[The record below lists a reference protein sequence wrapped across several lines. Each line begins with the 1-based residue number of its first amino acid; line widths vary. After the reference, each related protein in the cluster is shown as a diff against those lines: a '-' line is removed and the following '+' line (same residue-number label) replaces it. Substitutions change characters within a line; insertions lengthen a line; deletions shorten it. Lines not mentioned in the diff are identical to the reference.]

1 MKRCVCVLLGLVCL
15 PLLLACASAERPCYL
30 ALGDSYAYGEGA
42 SSRTKLA
49 YVPLFHQFLES
60 DTGRELALRDLALRG
75 ETTTSMIAKGQLAK
89 ALAELR
95 FRNQEN
101 DDPVDDVVVITI
113 DIGGNDLIGLT
124 NEGRPCAPPLG
135 LDDSGCAAAV
145 GSAVDEVS
153 RNLPVI
159 LRALRVAAGPET
171 RSLVLDYFNPYSGSG
186 KPLDEEGDLVLPAL
200 NDAIDQAAAAPGT
213 DAEVVHLADAFRGRA
228 PDLTHVM
235 EPEEDFHP
243 NDAGYRLMADLL
255 IAAYSLQ
262 GS

>member
-1 MKRCVCVLLGLVCL
+1 MKRYSGILVVVVCL
-15 PLLLACASAERPCYL
+15 PLLLACASPDRPCYL

-42 SSRTKLA
+42 SSRVELA
-49 YVPLFHQFLES
+49 YVPLFHQFLERDMGKS
-60 DTGRELALRDLALRG
+60 LALRNLAVGG

-95 FRNQEN
+95 FRNQESA
-101 DDPVDDVVVITI
+101 DPSDDVVVITI

-124 NEGRPCAPPLG
+124 GEGRPCAPPKG
-135 LDDSGCAAAV
+135 LDDSGCAVAV
-145 GSAVDEVS
+145 GNAIDEAS
-153 RNLPVI
+153 KNLPVI

-171 RSLVLDYFNPYSGSG
+171 RIMVLDYFNPYSGSG
-186 KPLDEEGDLVLPAL
+186 KPLDEAGDLALPAL
-200 NDAIDQAAAAPGT
+200 NDPIEQAANSPAV
-213 DAEVVHLADAFRGRA
+213 DAEVVHLFDAFRGRA

-255 IAAYSLQ
+255 IAAYER
-262 GS
+262 

>member
-1 MKRCVCVLLGLVCL
+1 MKRYSGMLVVVVCL
-15 PLLLACASAERPCYL
+15 PLLLACGSAERPCYL

-42 SSRTKLA
+42 SSRIKLS
-49 YVPLFHQFLES
+49 YVPLFHQFLER
-60 DTGRELALRDLALRG
+60 DMGRDLALRNLAVGG

-101 DDPVDDVVVITI
+101 DDPIDDVVVITI

-124 NEGRPCAPPLG
+124 SEGRPCAPPKG

-145 GSAVDEVS
+145 GNAIDEAS
-153 RNLPVI
+153 KNLPVI

-171 RSLVLDYFNPYSGSG
+171 RILVLDYFNPYSGSG
-186 KPLDEEGDLVLPAL
+186 RPLDEAGDLALPAL
-200 NDAIDQAAAAPGT
+200 NDSIEQAANMPGT
-213 DAEVVHLADAFRGRA
+213 DAEVVHLFDGFRGRA

-255 IAAYSLQ
+255 IAAYER
-262 GS
+262 

>member
-1 MKRCVCVLLGLVCL
+1 MKRYSGMLVVVVCL
-15 PLLLACASAERPCYL
+15 PLLLACGSAERPCYL

-42 SSRTKLA
+42 SSRIKLS
-49 YVPLFHQFLES
+49 YVPLFHQFLER
-60 DTGRELALRDLALRG
+60 DMGRDLALRNLAVGG

-124 NEGRPCAPPLG
+124 SEGRACAPPKG

-145 GSAVDEVS
+145 GNAIDEAS
-153 RNLPVI
+153 KNLPVI

-171 RSLVLDYFNPYSGSG
+171 RILALDYFNPYSGSG
-186 KPLDEEGDLVLPAL
+186 RPLDEAGDLALPAL
-200 NDAIDQAAAAPGT
+200 NDPIEQAANSPGV
-213 DAEVVHLADAFRGRA
+213 DAEVVHLFDAFRGRA
-228 PDLTHVM
+228 PEFTHVM

-243 NDAGYRLMADLL
+243 NDAGYRLMTDLL
-255 IAAYSLQ
+255 IAAYER
-262 GS
+262 

>member
-1 MKRCVCVLLGLVCL
+1 MKRCVCVLVGVVCL
-15 PLLLACASAERPCYL
+15 PLLLACASPDRPCYL

-49 YVPLFHQFLES
+49 YVPLFYQFLES
-60 DTGRELALRDLALRG
+60 DIDRDLALRNLALRG
-75 ETTTSMIAKGQLAK
+75 ETTTSMIARGQLAK

-101 DDPVDDVVVITI
+101 DNPADDVVVITI

-124 NEGRPCAPPLG
+124 KEGRPCAPPLG
-135 LDDSGCAAAV
+135 IDDSGCAAAV
-145 GSAVDEVS
+145 GSAIDEAS
-153 RNLPVI
+153 LNLPAI
-159 LRALRVAAGPET
+159 LRSLRVAAGPDT
-171 RSLVLDYFNPYSGSG
+171 RIIVLDYFNPYFGSG
-186 KPLDEEGDLVLPAL
+186 KPLDQAGDAALPAL
-200 NDAIDQAAAAPGT
+200 NDAIEQAAAAPGV
-213 DAEVVHLADAFRGRA
+213 DAEVVHLLDAFQGRA

-243 NDAGYRLMADLL
+243 NDAGYRLIADLL

-262 GS
+262 EP